1 MDRDI
6 KVTWLD
12 GNWEDEY
19 PDESQQW
26 SSRELSD
33 GRKVSNVTAHD
44 VRAAK
49 RIRYQENNA

>member
-19 PDESQQW
+19 PNESQQW
-26 SSRELSD
+26 SSRELSNS
-33 GRKVSNVTAHD
+33 RKVSGGKAH
-44 VRAAK
+44 VRAVK
-49 RIRYQENNA
+49 RIRYQEDNGE